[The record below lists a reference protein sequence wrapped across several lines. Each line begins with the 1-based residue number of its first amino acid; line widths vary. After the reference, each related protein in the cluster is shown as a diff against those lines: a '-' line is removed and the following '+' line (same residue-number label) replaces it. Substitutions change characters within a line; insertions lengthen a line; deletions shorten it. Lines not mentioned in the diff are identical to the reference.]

1 MRIKTKSQAIFEGE
15 VHFIGELISDTRN
28 KNQGEDLDTMSAE
41 GRMPKQR

>member
-1 MRIKTKSQAIFEGE
+1 MTWLGDFWGR
-15 VHFIGELISDTRN
+15 VHFIGELISDIRN